1 MSGKETQPGR
11 SDALLEALAEFR
23 YHLRSFLQFS
33 EQVAQDHHLRPRQ
46 HQLLLQ
52 IAGAPEGSVATIS
65 FLADRLGLRQNSLV
79 ELADRS
85 ETEGLVRRVEDAAD
99 RRRTVLSVTEKGM
112 QVLDALAA
120 SHARELDEFG
130 PQLIRALERIKK
142 VRAER
147 RVLLPGEH
155 FSAAAGGSS
164 GAAAMARNKRR
175 RPS

>member
-1 MSGKETQPGR
+1 MTGKDTPPGR
-11 SDALLEALAEFR
+11 SDTLLEALAEFR

-85 ETEGLVRRVEDAAD
+85 EAEGLVRRVEDSAD

-147 RVLLPGEH
+147 RALLPGEH
-155 FSAAAGGSS
+155 FCGGGTES
-164 GAAAMARNKRR
+164 GASAMAGNKTR

>member
-1 MSGKETQPGR
+1 MAREEPQPGR
-11 SDALLEALAEFR
+11 SDTLLEALAEFR

-52 IAGAPEGSVATIS
+52 IAGAPEGSVATIN

-85 ETEGLVRRVEDAAD
+85 EAEGLVRRVEDPAD
-99 RRRTVLSVTEKGM
+99 RRRTVLSVTDKGM

-147 RVLLPGEH
+147 RALLPGEH
-155 FSAAAGGSS
+155 FSAAAGSYS
-164 GAAAMARNKRR
+164 APAMAGNKTR
-175 RPS
+175 RPH